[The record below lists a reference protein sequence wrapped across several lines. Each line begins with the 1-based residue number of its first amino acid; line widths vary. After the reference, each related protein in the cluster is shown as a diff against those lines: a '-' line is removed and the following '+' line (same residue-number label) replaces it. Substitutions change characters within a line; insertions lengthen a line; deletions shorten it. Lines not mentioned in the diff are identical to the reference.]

1 MFLCCPSSL
10 VSKSKATFSKTS
22 GVCSFHNTGIIDDDL
37 VVVLWFSNGA
47 VGPPDI
53 KYFVFHTEASGQASC
68 PPTSPC
74 LLDGE
79 IPNLGDGLTTLAPP
93 PFRHIDTWQGLDRG
107 SWTQLMTQ
115 DWGPSPQKAWC
126 CMYLVQ
132 ANVANDVKSCFWA
145 AAH

>member
-1 MFLCCPSSL
+1 M
-10 VSKSKATFSKTS
+10 
-22 GVCSFHNTGIIDDDL
+22 IDDDL
-37 VVVLWFSNGA
+37 VVVLCFSNGA

-93 PFRHIDTWQGLDRG
+93 PFRHIDT
-107 SWTQLMTQ
+107 
-115 DWGPSPQKAWC
+115 
-126 CMYLVQ
+126 
-132 ANVANDVKSCFWA
+132 
-145 AAH
+145 